1 MNLSYF
7 QNKFNQ
13 KPEIMK
19 VFNQQF
25 RKYAALLLF
34 FMTVFALKAQLEPVP
49 TKSTRA
55 ILQEFVQSY
64 QTDPMAMDAYFGI
77 KVGDQWWH
85 VKVQRQER
93 PYRVGKKK
101 QYTFHDLGPH
111 EVTLSEGQP
120 SEPTWYFR
128 FDDRSVLEKFYTK
141 SLMAGTAAAKS
152 TGADIVTFDIEDMEG
167 FESTHGDTSR
177 AYIVMEHFWKP
188 DAVEVTRF
196 SRDSSL
202 PTHGAS
208 IVSLYMMKDKRIS
221 WFTLGQEEVANGDR
235 GLDKGQCPNLFII
248 TKGKGKAQIGEE
260 EIDLEPG
267 MSVFVGPYVKHVF
280 YNPNPEPL
288 EGILVLYGDN
298 IDYAKGQSYPDFLEK
313 QAEFYAENE
322 AEVRAKEAAES
333 KTGAAG
339 SGKE

>member
-1 MNLSYF
+1 
-7 QNKFNQ
+7 
-13 KPEIMK
+13 MK
-19 VFNQQF
+19 SIKDRLRNA
-25 RKYAALLLF
+25 AALLF
-34 FMTVFALKAQLEPVP
+34 FFIAASLLQAQEGDAAAE
-49 TKSTRA
+49 STEA
-55 ILQEFVQSY
+55 ILQEFVESY
-64 QTDPMAMDAYFGI
+64 KSDPMAMDAVFGI

-85 VKVQRQER
+85 VEVQRKER
-93 PYRVGKKK
+93 PYRVGKNK

-111 EVTLSEGQP
+111 EVTLSKGQP
-120 SEPTWYFR
+120 LEPTWYFR
-128 FDDRSVLEKFYTK
+128 FDDRGVLEKFYNK
-141 SLMAGTAAAKS
+141 SLMAGTASAKS

-167 FESTHGDTSR
+167 FDSTHGDTSR

-208 IVSLYMMKDKRIS
+208 VVSLYMMKDKRIS

-235 GLDKGQCPNLFII
+235 GLDKGQCPNLII
-248 TKGKGKAQIGEE
+248 VTKGKGKAQIGEE

-267 MSVFVGPYVKHVF
+267 MSIFVGPYVKHVF

-298 IDYAKGQSYPDFLEK
+298 IDYARGQSYPDFLER
-313 QAEFYAENE
+313 QAAFYAENE
-322 AEVRAKEAAES
+322 AAVKALQAANR
-333 KTGAAG
+333 TDAAG